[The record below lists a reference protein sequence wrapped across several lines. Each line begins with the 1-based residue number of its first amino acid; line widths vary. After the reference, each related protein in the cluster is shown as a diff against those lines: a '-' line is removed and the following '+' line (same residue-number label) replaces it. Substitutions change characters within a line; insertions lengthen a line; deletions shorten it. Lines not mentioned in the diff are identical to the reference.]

1 MPVPKR
7 RRLNRAGAT
16 MVVAAVMILMFL
28 SMAALAIDYGMVK
41 TAKAEAQRAMDGAA
55 LAGASAFIEPD
66 PTFNKDSGARAR
78 AKEIAVQ
85 HTVHRVIVDTSAAHL
100 TVAVD
105 LAAQKVTATYTVP
118 PMALWFARRFGSP
131 TMGLTAIAAAHVE
144 NTNSSTCMKPVAIP
158 DAWNNPGQPTE
169 DVNGDHSWN
178 YTDKAGSGHTDG
190 VWDEGETEPWTFDP
204 SQGDTYDS
212 TTTGWGSGYRNGYG
226 VAPTT
231 LKNKDYGRQIFVQAF
246 TSNNGNNNDNSDG
259 NIPSYYYSWGDD
271 GTDNSAQS
279 LHDRILAACEPGEVQ
294 HTYAASNGAKQKK
307 VGDAWDEL
315 INRDPNAVWDNSSNT
330 VINSNKGANWL
341 TQSDRVVVVG
351 MYNPSV
357 YSNCSSCNTISFNNL
372 ARIFLDKRP
381 CGSGNGACKQPLT
394 AHFLGWVGGGG
405 ENGNPSGSLVKKL
418 VLIK

>member
-1 MPVPKR
+1 
-7 RRLNRAGAT
+7 

-28 SMAALAIDYGMVK
+28 SMTALAIDYGMVK
-41 TAKAEAQRAMDGAA
+41 TAKAEAQRAMDGSA
-55 LAGASAFIEPD
+55 LAGASAFIDPD
-66 PTFNKDSGARAR
+66 PTFNRDSAAKVR

-85 HTVHRVIVDTSAAHL
+85 HTVHRVLVDTSAAHL
-100 TVAVD
+100 AVTVD

-118 PMALWFARRFGSP
+118 PISLWFARRFGSP
-131 TMGLTAIAAAHVE
+131 TMGLIATAAAHVE
-144 NTNSSTCMKPVAIP
+144 NTNSSVCMKPVAIP
-158 DAWNNPGQPTE
+158 DAWNNPQAAE
-169 DVNGDHSWN
+169 DINGDHSWN
-178 YTDKAGSGHTDG
+178 YTDTPGRGHTDG

-204 SQGDTYDS
+204 AQGDTYDS
-212 TTTGWGSGYRNGYG
+212 TSTGWGTGYRNGYG

-246 TSNNGNNNDNSDG
+246 TSNNGNNDDNGDG
-259 NIPSYYYSWGDD
+259 TVPSYYYSWGDD
-271 GTDNSAQS
+271 GADNSAES

-294 HTYAASNGAKQKK
+294 HVYAASNGAKQKK

-315 INRDPNAVWDNSSNT
+315 INRDPDAYWDNATNT
-330 VINSNKGANWL
+330 VKDSNKGANWL

-351 MYNPSV
+351 LYNPGV
-357 YSNCSSCNTISFNNL
+357 YSNCSSCNIISFNNL

-381 CGSGNGACKQPLT
+381 CAGNGACKQPLT
-394 AHFLGWVGGGG
+394 AHFLGLVGGGG